1 MQDLALDGDGDLAL
15 DSGRASLT
23 RGPAAVLQRLTLR
36 FKLWKGDW
44 LLNRNLGIP
53 YVDGIVGKNT
63 KVLAESILR
72 RAASTSPGVASID
85 SFQLT
90 VGPDRRAT
98 VAFEGRTVDGE
109 VLAGEAFRVGA

>member
-1 MQDLALDGDGDLAL
+1 MQDLALDDVGDLAL

-23 RGPAAVLQRLTLR
+23 RGAAAVRQRLGLR

-44 LLNRNLGIP
+44 LLDRNVGIP
-53 YVDGIVGKNT
+53 YVQSIFGKGT

-72 RAASTSPGVASID
+72 RAASTCPGVASIE

-90 VGPDRRAT
+90 VGTDRRAS

-109 VLAGEAFRVGA
+109 ALVGEAFRVGS